1 MKVFAITYIS
11 EKTSGIE
18 TISVQTETVESALQ
32 NFREG
37 KVVKIEEV
45 NLYGKNII
53 DKMIK

>member
-11 EKTSGIE
+11 EKTSGVE
-18 TISVQTETVESALQ
+18 TISVRTETVESALQ

-53 DKMIK
+53 NQMIK